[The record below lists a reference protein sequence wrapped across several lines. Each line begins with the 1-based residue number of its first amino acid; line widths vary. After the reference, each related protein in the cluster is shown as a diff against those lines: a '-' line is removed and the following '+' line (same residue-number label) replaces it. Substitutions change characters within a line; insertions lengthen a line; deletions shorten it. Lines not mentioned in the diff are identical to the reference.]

1 VAVLLRQAVEADLPV
16 LYEYQR
22 EPLAVAMAAF
32 PARERDAFM
41 AHWRTNVLGDP
52 STLTR
57 VMVVDGQVVGYL
69 LTWNGDGRRLLGYWV
84 GERFWGR
91 GIASQALALFVAEHE
106 LRRPLCAFV
115 VLHNLA
121 SMRVLEKNGFVR
133 VGEPAA
139 GHDGIHEQLFEL
151 TR

>member
-52 STLTR
+52 TTLTR

-91 GIASQALALFVAEHE
+91 GIASQALALFVAEQSSGAHSARSWCCTT
-106 LRRPLCAFV
+106 LPRCACSRRTASCAS
-115 VLHNLA
+115 A
-121 SMRVLEKNGFVR
+121 SPQR
-133 VGEPAA
+133 ATTA
-139 GHDGIHEQLFEL
+139 S
-151 TR
+151 TSSCSS